1 MPYDKDGKYFRQ
13 PTNSVNKD
21 KKSSNTTSNKTT
33 PKSETTNKKNTKNSN
48 LIKAFKLRQQ
58 DTGWGYA
65 FAHLIPFVGIFYAF
79 SRKTITPLFIGI
91 GVNLSVRFLV
101 VILMIAS
108 GNEESTF
115 SYQISQLVTTP
126 VGVKVGI
133 TRARTYA
140 KKRLDEIE

>member
-1 MPYDKDGKYFRQ
+1 MPYDKDGKYYRL
-13 PTNSVNKD
+13 PTNSVNRD
-21 KKSSNTTSNKTT
+21 KKSSKTTSNKTT

-48 LIKAFKLRQQ
+48 LTKAFYLRQQ
-58 DTGWGYA
+58 DIGWGYA

-101 VILMIAS
+101 VILMLAS
-108 GNEESTF
+108 GEEEATF
-115 SYQISQLVTTP
+115 FYQLSQFVTTP
-126 VGVKVGI
+126 IAVKVGI
-133 TRARTYA
+133 TKARIYA

>member
-1 MPYDKDGKYFRQ
+1 MPYDKDGKYYRL

-21 KKSSNTTSNKTT
+21 KKYSNTTSNKKT

-48 LIKAFKLRQQ
+48 LIKAFQLRQQ
-58 DTGWGYA
+58 DIGWGYA

-91 GVNLSVRFLV
+91 GVNLSVSFLV
-101 VILMIAS
+101 VMLMLAS
-108 GNEESTF
+108 GEEEAPF
-115 SYQISQLVTTP
+115 FYRLSQFVTTP
-126 VGVKVGI
+126 LAVKVGI
-133 TRARTYA
+133 TKARTYA

>member
-1 MPYDKDGKYFRQ
+1 MPYDKDGKYYRL
-13 PTNSVNKD
+13 PTNSVNRD
-21 KKSSNTTSNKTT
+21 KKSSKTTSNKTT

-58 DTGWGYA
+58 DSGWGYA

-91 GVNLSVRFLV
+91 GVNLSIRFLI
-101 VILMIAS
+101 VILMLAS
-108 GNEESTF
+108 GEEEANFFLRYLTF
-115 SYQISQLVTTP
+115 VTTP
-126 VGVKVGI
+126 VAAKVGI
-133 TRARTYA
+133 TKARTYA

>member
-1 MPYDKDGKYFRQ
+1 MPYDKDGKYYRL
-13 PTNSVNKD
+13 PTNSVNID
-21 KKSSNTTSNKTT
+21 KKSANTTSNETT
-33 PKSETTNKKNTKNSN
+33 PKSVTTNKKNTKNSN
-48 LIKAFKLRQQ
+48 LTKAFQLRQQ
-58 DTGWGYA
+58 DIGWGYA

-115 SYQISQLVTTP
+115 FYQASQLVTTP
-126 VGVKVGI
+126 IGVKVGI
-133 TRARTYA
+133 TKARNYA

>member
-1 MPYDKDGKYFRQ
+1 MPYDKDGKYYRL

-48 LIKAFKLRQQ
+48 LIKAFQLRQQ
-58 DTGWGYA
+58 DIGWGYA
-65 FAHLIPFVGIFYAF
+65 FAHIIPFVGIFYAF

-115 SYQISQLVTTP
+115 FYQLSQLVTTP

-133 TRARTYA
+133 TKARTYA

>member
-1 MPYDKDGKYFRQ
+1 MTKIGPNGTSLGDVWGSTLRTSQ
-13 PTNSVNKD
+13 SGRAP
-21 KKSSNTTSNKTT
+21 KKRI
-33 PKSETTNKKNTKNSN
+33 KKNTKNSN

-91 GVNLSVRFLV
+91 GVNLSIRFLI
-101 VILMIAS
+101 VILMLAS
-108 GNEESTF
+108 GEEEANFFLRYLTF
-115 SYQISQLVTTP
+115 VTTP
-126 VGVKVGI
+126 VAAKVGI
-133 TRARTYA
+133 TKARTYA

>member
-1 MPYDKDGKYFRQ
+1 MPYDKDGKYYRL

-21 KKSSNTTSNKTT
+21 KKSANTKSNEKT
-33 PKSETTNKKNTKNSN
+33 PKSVTTYKKNTKNSN
-48 LIKAFKLRQQ
+48 LTKAFQLRQQ
-58 DTGWGYA
+58 DIGWGYA

-115 SYQISQLVTTP
+115 FYQVSQLVTTP

-133 TRARTYA
+133 TKARTYA
-140 KKRLDEIE
+140 KKRLDEIQ

>member
-1 MPYDKDGKYFRQ
+1 MPYDKDGKYYRL

-21 KKSSNTTSNKTT
+21 NKSANTTSNETT
-33 PKSETTNKKNTKNSN
+33 PKLVTSNKKNTKNSN
-48 LIKAFKLRQQ
+48 LTKAFQLRQQ
-58 DTGWGYA
+58 DIGWGYA

-115 SYQISQLVTTP
+115 FYQVSQLVTTP
-126 VGVKVGI
+126 VGVKFGI
-133 TRARTYA
+133 TKARTYA

>member
-1 MPYDKDGKYFRQ
+1 MPYDKDGKYYRL

-33 PKSETTNKKNTKNSN
+33 PKSETTNKKNTNNSN
-48 LIKAFKLRQQ
+48 LIKAFQLRQQ
-58 DTGWGYA
+58 DIGWGYA

-108 GNEESTF
+108 GKEESTF
-115 SYQISQLVTTP
+115 FYQISQLVTTP
-126 VGVKVGI
+126 IAVKVGI
-133 TRARTYA
+133 TKARTYA

>member
-1 MPYDKDGKYFRQ
+1 MPYDKDGKYYRL

-48 LIKAFKLRQQ
+48 LIKAFQLRQQ
-58 DTGWGYA
+58 DIGWGYA

-108 GNEESTF
+108 GKEESTF
-115 SYQISQLVTTP
+115 FYQISQLVTTP
-126 VGVKVGI
+126 IAVKVGI
-133 TRARTYA
+133 TKARTYA